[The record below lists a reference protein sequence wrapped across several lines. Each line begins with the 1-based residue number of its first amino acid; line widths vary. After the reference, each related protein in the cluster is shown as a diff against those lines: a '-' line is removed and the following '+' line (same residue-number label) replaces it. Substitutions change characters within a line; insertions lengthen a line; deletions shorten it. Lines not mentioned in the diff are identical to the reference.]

1 MGYKT
6 IKSSLN
12 PGSYFMQG
20 NEALTEGAIAAGCR
34 FFAGY
39 PITPASEVMTH
50 IVQRFPQVKGKFIQ
64 MEDELASIAAVIG
77 ASWSGTKAMTATS
90 GPGFSLM
97 MENIGYAIATET
109 PCLIAD
115 IQRVGPATGQA
126 TRVGAGDIMQAR
138 WGSHGDY
145 QIIVLSPWS
154 VQEMYDLAVRGF
166 NLAERFRVPVILLG
180 DAAVGHL
187 WESME
192 VKGELTVFD
201 REKAPGQPPF
211 DTEEEDGVPP
221 MPSLGEG
228 ENLIVSGSTHDGFGF
243 KKVGDGAVNER
254 LVKRLSK
261 KILNHVDEISEVDS
275 HFLGD
280 AEAVIIAYGF
290 VARSAFRAANELR
303 SEGGK
308 VGLLRL
314 KTLWP
319 FPEEAVK
326 KVSERCRKLLVPE
339 MNLGQVVREVERV
352 ACSARV
358 EGLYQTDGEPIFP
371 QKIVSAMKRLLS

>member
-6 IKSSLN
+6 IKSCVD
-12 PGSYFMQG
+12 PGLYFMQG
-20 NEALTEGAIAAGCR
+20 DEALAEGAIAAGCR

-39 PITPASEVMTH
+39 PITPASEVMLH
-50 IVQRFPQVKGKFIQ
+50 IVKRFPQVKGKFIQ

-77 ASWSGTKAMTATS
+77 ASWTGTKAMTATS

-97 MENIGYAIATET
+97 MENIGHAVATET
-109 PCLIAD
+109 PCVIAN

-126 TRVGAGDIMQAR
+126 TRVGAGDIMQAK

-145 QIIVLSPWS
+145 QIIALSPWS
-154 VQEMYDLAVRGF
+154 VQEMYDLTVRAF
-166 NLAERFRVPVILLG
+166 NLAERFRIPVIILG

-187 WESME
+187 WETIE
-192 VKGELTVFD
+192 VKGELMVFD

-211 DTEEEDGVPP
+211 DTPEEDGVPP

-243 KKVGDGAVNER
+243 KKVGDGAVNEK

-261 KILNHVDEISEVDS
+261 KIINHAEEIWEADS
-275 HFLGD
+275 HFLD
-280 AEAVIIAYGF
+280 DPEAIIITYGF
-290 VARSAFRAANELR
+290 VARSALRAANELR
-303 SEGGK
+303 REGK
-308 VGLLRL
+308 KIGLLRL
-314 KTLWP
+314 KTIWP
-319 FPEEAVK
+319 FPEKAIKEANA
-326 KVSERCRKLLVPE
+326 RCGKFLVPE

-358 EGLYQTDGEPIFP
+358 EGLNQTDGEPIFP
-371 QKIVSAMKRLLS
+371 QKIVSAVKRLLS